1 MASSFLQVISQI
13 KNGINYFRVP
23 LNKLNLRNMK
33 QKKKKK
39 YKTFSGKVH
48 SYRQLVIV
56 QIQGYVSYYFIAQSY
71 VQYIFQSSLLRKK

>member
-39 YKTFSGKVH
+39 NIKL
-48 SYRQLVIV
+48 LVAKSILT
-56 QIQGYVSYYFIAQSY
+56 GN
-71 VQYIFQSSLLRKK
+71 L